1 MTDKKVK
8 KATLTEGDVSKSLIN
23 LTVPMIIG
31 ILAIVGFGLVDSYFI
46 SLLGTNELAAVSFT
60 FPVGMVLTN
69 ISIGLGVG
77 VSSVLSRIIGQG
89 DSQRAQRIATDSIFL
104 TLVLVVIICL
114 VGIYTINPLFRALGA
129 EADVL
134 PLIHEYMYIYYFAV
148 PFLVVPIV
156 GNSAIRATG
165 DTKTPS
171 IIMVVAAVGN
181 AILDPLLIFGLWG
194 FPELG
199 IEGAAYAT
207 LFGWMFATVAA
218 LWVLGKREHLLTF
231 VKPKLADVLHSW
243 RDVLYV
249 GVPAAATY
257 SLAPIASG
265 ILLAFVAKHGTEA
278 VAAYGVGVRVEPIA
292 IIIALGLSAALPVF
306 VGQNWGAKKYSRV
319 KESIELSKKFL
330 LIAHLLIA
338 ALLFIGAKYV
348 AQAFSDEVEVIT
360 LIVLYLCIVPWGYS
374 GLGVSIIGSSVF
386 NAINKPF
393 NAMLLNVLRL
403 FVCFV
408 PFAWLGSYL
417 YGLIGL
423 FYGMMLGNV
432 FAGLIAWF
440 WLKKVASDEVDESH
454 TYLEPQESVQ
464 GS

>member
-1 MTDKKVK
+1 MSDKKLK
-8 KATLTEGDVSKSLIN
+8 KAKLIEGDVAKTLIN
-23 LTVPMIIG
+23 LTIPMIIG
-31 ILAIVGFGLVDSYFI
+31 ILAIVGFGIVDSYFI

-69 ISIGLGVG
+69 IAIGLGVG

-89 DSQRAQRIATDSIFL
+89 DSHRAQRIATDSIFL
-104 TLVLVVIICL
+104 TLVLVVIICIL
-114 VGIYTINPLFRALGA
+114 GILTINPLFRALGA
-129 EADVL
+129 EEDVL

-171 IIMVVAAVGN
+171 IIMVVAAIGN

-207 LFGWMFATVAA
+207 LFGWMFSTIAA
-218 LWVLGKREHLLTF
+218 LWVLGKREHLLAF
-231 VKPKLADVLHSW
+231 VKPKLSEVLHSW
-243 RDVLYV
+243 RDVLYI

-265 ILLAFVAKHGTEA
+265 VLITIVASYGTEA

-306 VGQNWGAKKYSRV
+306 VGQNIGAKKYARMQL
-319 KESIELSKKFL
+319 SINLSQNFIL
-330 LIAHLLIA
+330 VSHLIIA
-338 ALLFIGAKYV
+338 AILFV
-348 AQAFSDEVEVIT
+348 AGGFIAGMFSHEAEVIA
-360 LIVLYLCIVPWGYS
+360 LIGMY
-374 GLGVSIIGSSVF
+374 LGVLQ
-386 NAINKPF
+386 A
-393 NAMLLNVLRL
+393 
-403 FVCFV
+403 
-408 PFAWLGSYL
+408 
-417 YGLIGL
+417 
-423 FYGMMLGNV
+423 
-432 FAGLIAWF
+432 
-440 WLKKVASDEVDESH
+440 
-454 TYLEPQESVQ
+454 
-464 GS
+464 